1 MRFSRIGLLSQ
12 SNRHSGFTL
21 ITAIFLLVV
30 VATLS
35 VYILNLRNVQQQ
47 TLVFGVQGARAMQ
60 AARTGIEW
68 GIYRSLGANECPATP
83 TNNFVFKAPD
93 AALSAFTI
101 TVTCTD
107 TVHTEGNT
115 EIKTFQL
122 TAVAETGNYGTL
134 DYISRRMEASVSE
147 PPPNSPPN

>member
-1 MRFSRIGLLSQ
+1 
-12 SNRHSGFTL
+12 L

-47 TLVFGVQGARAMQ
+47 TLVFGVPVARAMQ

-68 GIYRSLGANECPATP
+68 GIYQSLTANDCPTTP
-83 TNNFVFKAPD
+83 TTNLVFTAQD
-93 AALSAFTI
+93 AALGAFTI
-101 TVTCTD
+101 TVTCTES
-107 TVHTEGNT
+107 VHTEGST

-122 TAVAETGNYGTL
+122 RAMAYTGNYGTL
-134 DYISRRMEASVSE
+134 DYVSRLMEASVSE
-147 PPPNSPPN
+147 PPP

>member
-1 MRFSRIGLLSQ
+1 VRLIRISLLSQ
-12 SNRHSGFTL
+12 SNRQTGFTL

-68 GIYRSLGANECPATP
+68 GVNRSLEADNCPT
-83 TNNFVFKAPD
+83 TDLVFTALDD

-101 TVTCTD
+101 TVTCTESA
-107 TVHTEGNT
+107 HIEGST
-115 EIKTFQL
+115 DIKTFQL
-122 TAVAETGNYGTL
+122 RAVAQTGNYGTL
-134 DYISRRMEASVSE
+134 DYVSRLMEASVSE
-147 PPPNSPPN
+147 PPP

>member
-1 MRFSRIGLLSQ
+1 VRLSRIGLLSQ

-35 VYILNLRNVQQQ
+35 VYVLNLRNVQQQ

-68 GIYRSLGANECPATP
+68 GINRSIIVDICEIET
-83 TNNFVFKAPD
+83 VFKAPDD

-107 TVHTEGNT
+107 TTHFEGTT

-134 DYISRRMEASVSE
+134 DYVSRRMEASVSK
-147 PPPNSPPN
+147 PPP

>member
-1 MRFSRIGLLSQ
+1 VRLSRIGLLSQ
-12 SNRHSGFTL
+12 NNEQAGFTL

-68 GIYRSLGANECPATP
+68 GIDRSLEDNNCPT
-83 TNNFVFKAPD
+83 TDLVFTAPD

-101 TVTCTD
+101 TVTCTESA
-107 TVHTEGNT
+107 HTERST
-115 EIKTFQL
+115 DFKTFQL
-122 TAVAETGNYGTL
+122 RAVAQTGSYGTL
-134 DYISRRMEASVSE
+134 DYVSRLMEASVSE
-147 PPPNSPPN
+147 SPP

>member
-1 MRFSRIGLLSQ
+1 VRLSRIGLLSQ
-12 SNRHSGFTL
+12 SNRQAAGFTL

-68 GIYRSLGANECPATP
+68 GIYQSIIAGNCDDEIFFT
-83 TNNFVFKAPD
+83 APD

-101 TVTCTD
+101 SVTCTESS
-107 TVHTEGNT
+107 HTEGST

-122 TAVAETGNYGTL
+122 TALAETGNYGTL
-134 DYISRRMEASVSE
+134 DYVSRLMEASVSE
-147 PPPNSPPN
+147 PPP